1 MNSLQQMNQL
11 ELNLESEEALVSK
24 DYSSEEFIASRI
36 SQRPTGQ
43 IRLLESIRERKNMQ
57 PTQWELHF
65 VRHAKDCVIF
75 VRSERA
81 GKRVK
86 ESIFHCSGSS
96 SPGPDPA

>member
-24 DYSSEEFIASRI
+24 DCSSEEFIASRI
-36 SQRPTGQ
+36 SQSPTGQ
-43 IRLLESIRERKNMQ
+43 IRLLERVRERKHMQ
-57 PTQWELHF
+57 RAQCELHF
-65 VRHAKDCVIF
+65 VHHAEDCVIF
-75 VRSERA
+75 VRSEGT

-86 ESIFHCSGSS
+86 ESIFHYSRLS